1 MELATEIEITLCPRE
16 KYKLWGVM
24 HHHINVPQLDPEE
37 VEFRMQLLHLLDPMK
52 EMETKYAAQVQARAG
67 QVRR

>member
-1 MELATEIEITLCPRE
+1 
-16 KYKLWGVM
+16 
-24 HHHINVPQLDPEE
+24 